1 MEKAYKSL
9 LLPNKTKEQLI
20 QKTFGCARYVY
31 NYFLDLRKTHYETT
45 KETLSFYDTEKLLT
59 QLKKETTWL
68 KDVDSSALNCA
79 LKDLDDAYK
88 NFFRRVKK
96 GEVPGYPK
104 FKSKYDNNK
113 SYRTRY
119 VNDNIR
125 VLDENHIRL
134 PKLGRV
140 RVKNL
145 QTIQGRILSATVSQV
160 PSGKYY
166 VSLCCTDVEFEP
178 LPKTGK
184 QIGIDLGIKDFLITS
199 DGEKFSGVKSL
210 KQSLEK
216 MAKLQRKLS
225 RQKKGSGRYNQTR
238 LKIAKLHDHIS
249 HQRSYFL
256 HNLSTKLIREYD
268 VICIEDLSVADMIQD
283 SRFAIDIL
291 DASWSEFV
299 RQLEYKAEWYGREV
313 IKVDKYYASS
323 QTCSC
328 CGEKSPI
335 TKNLKIRKWVCPNC
349 GAELDRDVNAA
360 NNILKRGLE
369 IKKERETLIA

>member
-1 MEKAYKSL
+1 
-9 LLPNKTKEQLI
+9 
-20 QKTFGCARYVY
+20 
-31 NYFLDLRKTHYETT
+31 
-45 KETLSFYDTEKLLT
+45 
-59 QLKKETTWL
+59 
-68 KDVDSSALNCA
+68 
-79 LKDLDDAYK
+79 
-88 NFFRRVKK
+88 
-96 GEVPGYPK
+96 
-104 FKSKYDNNK
+104 
-113 SYRTRY
+113 
-119 VNDNIR
+119 
-125 VLDENHIRL
+125 
-134 PKLGRV
+134 
-140 RVKNL
+140 
-145 QTIQGRILSATVSQV
+145 
-160 PSGKYY
+160 
-166 VSLCCTDVEFEP
+166 
-178 LPKTGK
+178 
-184 QIGIDLGIKDFLITS
+184 
-199 DGEKFSGVKSL
+199 
-210 KQSLEK
+210 